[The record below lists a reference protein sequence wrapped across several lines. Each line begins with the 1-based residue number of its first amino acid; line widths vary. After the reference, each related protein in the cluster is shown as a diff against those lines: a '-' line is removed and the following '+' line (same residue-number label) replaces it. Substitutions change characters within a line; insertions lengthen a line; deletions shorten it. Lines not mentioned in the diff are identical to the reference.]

1 MDASSDFFG
10 NSEGVGFEF
19 ERSSMAKSER
29 VIMFGFW
36 IFGLLGGFSELL
48 LKGEREEVGQ

>member
-10 NSEGVGFEF
+10 KPEGVGFEV
-19 ERSSMAKSER
+19 ERSPIAKSER
-29 VIMFGFW
+29 LVMFGFL
-36 IFGLLGGFSELL
+36 GLLGGFPELL

>member
-10 NSEGVGFEF
+10 NSEGVRFEF

-29 VIMFGFW
+29 LVMFGL
-36 IFGLLGGFSELL
+36 FGLLGGFSELL